1 MTDTNFSGM
10 VTSRRAKALEQL
22 DGWRDFATYMT
33 DEEVQHWRD
42 VATLCNRILIAVRA
56 DADQVELSGLT
67 DQMYKATDAAIAA
80 GGN

>member
-1 MTDTNFSGM
+1 MTDANFSAM
-10 VTSRRAKALEQL
+10 VKSRRARALEQL
-22 DGWRDFATYMT
+22 DGWRDFAIYMT

-42 VATLCNRILIAVRA
+42 VATLCNRILIAERA

>member
-10 VTSRRAKALEQL
+10 VKSRRALALTKL

-42 VATLCNRILIAVRA
+42 VATLCNRILIAGRA